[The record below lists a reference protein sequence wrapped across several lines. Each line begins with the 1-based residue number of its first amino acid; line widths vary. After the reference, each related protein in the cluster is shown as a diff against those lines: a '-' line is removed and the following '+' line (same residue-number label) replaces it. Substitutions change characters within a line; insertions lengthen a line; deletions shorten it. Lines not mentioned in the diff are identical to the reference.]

1 MTSSPCCINPVNT
14 STHFYRKGKK
24 IIMSVHVVM
33 RNGCIPS
40 WAAQDEGTP
49 CGPYKNTVGVRYG
62 SVFER
67 SSRVKKKR
75 LAGGHYT
82 SEEKRLG
89 GSLLPGKDWMS
100 AWRRSIS

>member
-1 MTSSPCCINPVNT
+1 MNT

-24 IIMSVHVVM
+24 IIIMSVHVVM